1 MLGNLSPCGED
12 EGVCSLSSEVTSP
25 PWTPSEELRDSLVD
39 MYTAYPEV
47 NEELRQ
53 RLPLP
58 ATHQP
63 GDSTH
68 QPRDSTHQPGD
79 STHQPGDSTHQPRDS
94 THQPRDSTHQP
105 RDSTHQPRDSERPI
119 GPSSCPPSP
128 LSLRRSLSPG
138 GQMDLVSASR
148 GPSPRAESRGD
159 GGPSLQRH
167 LPSPEDSSHQ
177 EVVFGPITASGRA
190 QSLDRDKNISFLL
203 KELDALRDVNKRLQE
218 ELLQKEKELQ
228 RREVE
233 EQLREERRE
242 ERSEERREERSEERP
257 AELLQQVLSAQK
269 DRDQA
274 LMSRIL
280 LANQERDEAL
290 LRAQQ
295 LQHTEWEGA
304 PPLDA
309 DMDVEAVLQ
318 ALSGADSVQVQQ
330 LGSVLMQRLRSARQ
344 RRVDIIAQEMKAVMD
359 ERDGS
364 VAMCKRLEQEVM
376 QERERRASETERL
389 RAGGGALDNKR
400 RLEAELQLLRTNHI
414 PPDPFTASQ
423 PGDTVSSAPPLQ
435 VQQAPSE
442 EKRSVEA
449 ELQRCQEGE
458 REAKERVQRLE
469 RLVEVLR
476 KKVGTGSVRAV
487 M

>member
-1 MLGNLSPCGED
+1 
-12 EGVCSLSSEVTSP
+12 
-25 PWTPSEELRDSLVD
+25 
-39 MYTAYPEV
+39 
-47 NEELRQ
+47 
-53 RLPLP
+53 
-58 ATHQP
+58 
-63 GDSTH
+63 
-68 QPRDSTHQPGD
+68 
-79 STHQPGDSTHQPRDS
+79 
-94 THQPRDSTHQP
+94 
-105 RDSTHQPRDSERPI
+105 
-119 GPSSCPPSP
+119 
-128 LSLRRSLSPG
+128 
-138 GQMDLVSASR
+138 
-148 GPSPRAESRGD
+148 
-159 GGPSLQRH
+159 
-167 LPSPEDSSHQ
+167 
-177 EVVFGPITASGRA
+177 
-190 QSLDRDKNISFLL
+190 
-203 KELDALRDVNKRLQE
+203 
-218 ELLQKEKELQ
+218 
-228 RREVE
+228 
-233 EQLREERRE
+233 
-242 ERSEERREERSEERP
+242 
-257 AELLQQVLSAQK
+257 LLQQVLSAQK

-318 ALSGADSVQVQQ
+318 ALSGAGSVQVQQ
-330 LGSVLMQRLRSARQ
+330 LGSVLMQHLRSARQ

-389 RAGGGALDNKR
+389 RAGGGALDDKR

-414 PPDPFTASQ
+414 PQDPLTASQ

-435 VQQAPSE
+435 VQQAPPLQVQQAPSE
-442 EKRSVEA
+442 EKRCVEA

-458 REAKERVQRLE
+458 REAKERVHRLE